1 MLDMVHLFIRCMT
14 WSFHRSY
21 ARYGLIICLMQDM
34 VLLSAYIWH
43 GRLFCHMLNSFT
55 YDTNQW
61 YMQCILSIYDILS
74 IIDVTGVRCDR
85 WSVPIRYS
93 WSLLDVRWW
102 RWLGIVKMTYIS
114 HSVMHP
120 LIIKSFLNLFI
131 ELLLRMRTCRRL
143 NVIIIAGSI
152 PSLDCGTVLLNLEGR
167 IWCKMATMIVV
178 MMAMIMIMLAIVVI
192 MLTMVVIMLV
202 VLIVAPSFVDSFCN
216 WLVHNCIVKHVHVL
230 HAWYHHYCRV
240 IAIVGLWPHWH
251 MLALGGSR
259 CAWSHFSAYVP
270 QLS

>member
-1 MLDMVHLFIRCMT
+1 MNDCLLSICMSVINPYTCLSEHRTLHMKSYNWILRARVGKKCPWHDVLSWIWTDAWHGPPICLMYDMVLSSVLCPIWSHHL
-14 WSFHRSY
+14 SY
-21 ARYGLIICLMQDM
+21 AGHGPIICLR
-34 VLLSAYIWH
+34 H

-55 YDTNQW
+55 HDTNQW

-152 PSLDCGTVLLNLEGR
+152 PSLDCGTVLLN
-167 IWCKMATMIVV
+167 
-178 MMAMIMIMLAIVVI
+178 
-192 MLTMVVIMLV
+192 
-202 VLIVAPSFVDSFCN
+202 
-216 WLVHNCIVKHVHVL
+216 
-230 HAWYHHYCRV
+230 
-240 IAIVGLWPHWH
+240 
-251 MLALGGSR
+251 
-259 CAWSHFSAYVP
+259 
-270 QLS
+270 